1 MYNMIVKF
9 TTNTKMYMKVVRYLL
24 QTQCETS
31 REIAKLFEL

>member
-9 TTNTKMYMKVVRYLL
+9 KTNTKMYKVARYLL
-24 QTQCETS
+24 KTQCETS